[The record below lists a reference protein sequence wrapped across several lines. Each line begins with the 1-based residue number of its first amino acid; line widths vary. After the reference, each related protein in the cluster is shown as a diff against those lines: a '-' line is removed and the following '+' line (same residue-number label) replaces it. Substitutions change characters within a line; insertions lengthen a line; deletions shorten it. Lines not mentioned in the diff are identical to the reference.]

1 MGWKRSITE
10 QEHEDLLES
19 EVTMAEG
26 GSSLE
31 CQMLTRLVGLLV
43 IAGLLAG
50 QEATIPLATFSGT
63 VHGVS
68 SKLITIENSDG
79 NLVDFEVNRKTRVMR
94 GKKQISI
101 SGLATGDSV
110 TIEARQERARFALI
124 LIAVTITAQ

>member
-1 MGWKRSITE
+1 MI
-10 QEHEDLLES
+10 
-19 EVTMAEG
+19 M
-26 GSSLE
+26 
-31 CQMLTRLVGLLV
+31 RLVALL
-43 IAGLLAG
+43 IAAGLLAG
-50 QEATIPLATFSGT
+50 QEVAIPLATFSGT

-110 TIEARQERARFALI
+110 TIEVRQERSRYKQI
-124 LIAVTITAQ
+124 LTAVSITAQ

>member
-1 MGWKRSITE
+1 MLMRFVA
-10 QEHEDLLES
+10 LL
-19 EVTMAEG
+19 MA
-26 GSSLE
+26 
-31 CQMLTRLVGLLV
+31 TW
-43 IAGLLAG
+43 LLAG

-110 TIEARQERARFALI
+110 TIEVRQERSRYKQI
-124 LIAVTITAQ
+124 LTAVSITAQ

>member
-1 MGWKRSITE
+1 M
-10 QEHEDLLES
+10 
-19 EVTMAEG
+19 
-26 GSSLE
+26 
-31 CQMLTRLVGLLV
+31 RLVAILL

-50 QEATIPLATFSGT
+50 QQVAIPLANFSGT
-63 VHGVS
+63 VHGFS

-110 TIEARQERARFALI
+110 TIEVRQERARFKQI

>member
-1 MGWKRSITE
+1 M
-10 QEHEDLLES
+10 
-19 EVTMAEG
+19 
-26 GSSLE
+26 
-31 CQMLTRLVGLLV
+31 RLVALLM

-94 GKKQISI
+94 GKKEISI
-101 SGLATGDSV
+101 SNLATGDSV